1 MQQIFEAME
10 TKLGEL
16 LPESYADRTV
26 YHYTGI
32 GVLDVLMSDGADLYG
47 THSAALND
55 DAEFWSGYDY
65 VLRFLRER
73 KGWSE
78 IMISWATARFKE
90 RFKKCDIA
98 AWVMSF
104 SREEDSLYQWVA
116 YTDRK
121 VGGCAIGFDRQ
132 ELDRAAKFSNANYPN
147 VLLGFFPCLYLC
159 QDEKVMNGVL
169 DLLYDEFLQD
179 CYGAPEATMP
189 QVQDRLELVM
199 VLFSALVKHT
209 SFKCEREWRLL
220 ALTNEQYDSSSVA
233 IIGGKPRL
241 PFQVFDRNRKA
252 RDAVRK
258 IVISP
263 QGLAKVNI
271 TAVKLICRKYGLQK
285 KIIVD
290 RSNSPYNGL

>member
-10 TKLGEL
+10 ARLGEL
-16 LPESYADRTV
+16 LPGCYADRIV

-32 GVLDVLMSDGADLYG
+32 DVLDVLMSDSADLYG
-47 THSAALND
+47 THSEALND
-55 DAEFWSGYDY
+55 DAEFWSGYNY
-65 VLRFLRER
+65 VLRFLREK

-90 RFKKCDIA
+90 RFEKGDIA

-132 ELDRAAKFSNANYPN
+132 ELDTAAKSSNANYPN
-147 VLLGFFPCLYLC
+147 VLLGLSPCLYLC
-159 QDEKVMNGVL
+159 QDEKVMDGIL
-169 DLLYDEFLQD
+169 DLLYDEFLQG
-179 CYGAPEATMP
+179 CYGAQGATMP
-189 QVQDRLELVM
+189 QIQNKLELVM
-199 VLFSALVKHT
+199 VLFSALVKHE

-220 ALTNEQYDSSSVA
+220 ALTNEQYDSSLVS
-233 IIGGKPRL
+233 IIGRKPRL
-241 PFQVFDRNRKA
+241 PFQVFGPKRKV

-263 QGLAKVNI
+263 QGLTKVNK
-271 TAVKLICRKYGLQK
+271 TAVKLICRKYGLQE
-285 KIIVD
+285 KIAID